1 MPGARHHRPPGARA
15 ATTATL
21 TISLPS
27 APTISFAQP
36 HPKLHSPDI
45 HSATYTSHP
54 TRRMPC
60 RPRQVRTRTISV
72 EDEGGPPAFSAEPEA
87 ATAEEEEFAP
97 TERMRGTP
105 HSTSY

>member
-1 MPGARHHRPPGARA
+1 
-15 ATTATL
+15 
-21 TISLPS
+21 
-27 APTISFAQP
+27 
-36 HPKLHSPDI
+36 
-45 HSATYTSHP
+45 
-54 TRRMPC
+54 MPC
-60 RPRQVRTRTISV
+60 HPRQVRTRTISV